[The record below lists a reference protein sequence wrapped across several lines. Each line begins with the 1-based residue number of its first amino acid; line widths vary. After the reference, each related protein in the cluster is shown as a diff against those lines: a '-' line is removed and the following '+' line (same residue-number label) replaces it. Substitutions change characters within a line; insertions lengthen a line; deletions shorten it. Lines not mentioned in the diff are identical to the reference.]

1 MMRTY
6 KWLSALP
13 GLLRSSLKTKLL
25 IALFAIGFL
34 PYLFIMLYTLNWGQE
49 KIIQSITQ
57 TQYAQVDK
65 IKHDVEQQM
74 ASLKREVTFLSQLEV
89 MDDMVVGDIDKR
101 ISRLLMQKKR
111 DMNLDLEL
119 LAVNPDNTVIASS
132 SLEKLQQP
140 FHAFSKLK
148 KAISAHKTY
157 FYDADKIT
165 LFRPIKASFDDKRQL
180 GYLMLEYRLND
191 LNRYNLNQHNVRS
204 VLINASDSSGAK
216 ELQQATEFRLL
227 GDNGDYVTDEDM
239 VLYEELD
246 GSMKGWYAVYM
257 IKKSSALAFLDDFIL
272 FLGVMFLI
280 GLFLIALLSYWVSN
294 QIVKPLVT
302 LSKTAEQIVATEDY
316 NSEVEV
322 QSADEIGHLSEAFNA
337 MVRQTKAALKALEEE
352 NRFRLQRF
360 VLLIEIF
367 NRIVQ
372 TQSEKEC
379 IETTLSELKKF
390 LGEHN
395 FRFTRRPA
403 GGSDI
408 AISLYVKDYD
418 KQEQHYYGA
427 IVLQGHTVT
436 DHHEAQFYASVGT
449 MIMLQLDQIRLIKQ
463 TREVSRAKSVFISH
477 MSHELRTPLHAIIT
491 SSQYLITYGKLDDE
505 QLRVAANV
513 EASAQHLLSM
523 INDILEMAK
532 IEAGKVPVEIVS
544 VTLEKLEPMFMEVM
558 AMLEP
563 LAEEKEIVMNYRAN
577 SNKKL
582 AVETDIRLLKQIL
595 INLLSN
601 AIKFTENGMITF
613 SVEASGEEMLL
624 RIKDT
629 GIGIEEKDM
638 PQIFNEFTQ
647 VGNTHNGK
655 HQGSGLGLSLSRK
668 LARLIGGDI
677 TILSKGAHNGT
688 EAIVSLRYL

>member
-1 MMRTY
+1 MRAQ

-13 GLLRSSLKTKLL
+13 GLFRRSLKTKLL

-34 PYLFIMLYTLNWGQE
+34 PYLLIMLYTLYWGQE

-119 LAVNPDNTVIASS
+119 LAVNPDNTIIASS

-148 KAISAHKTY
+148 KALAEHKTY
-157 FYDADKIT
+157 FYDAEKVT
-165 LFRPIKASFDDKRQL
+165 LFRPIRASFDEQRKL
-180 GYLMLEYRLND
+180 GYLLLEYRLKD
-191 LNRYNLNQHNVRS
+191 LNRYNLNQHTVRS
-204 VLINASDSSGAK
+204 VLINASSSSGVK
-216 ELQQATEFRLL
+216 EQQQATEFRLL
-227 GDNGDYVTDEDM
+227 GKNGDYVTDEDM
-239 VLYEELD
+239 VLYEELN

-257 IKKSSALAFLDDFIL
+257 IKKSSALAFLNDFIF
-272 FLGVMFLI
+272 FLGAMFLI
-280 GLFLIALLSYWVSN
+280 GLLLIALLSYWVSN
-294 QIVKPLVT
+294 QIVKPVVT
-302 LSKTAEQIVATEDY
+302 LSKTAEKIVATEDY
-316 NSEVEV
+316 SSKVEV

-337 MVRQTKAALKALEEE
+337 MVRQTKAALNALEEE
-352 NRFRLQRF
+352 NRLRLQRF

-379 IETTLSELKKF
+379 IETTLSELKKL

-427 IVLQGHTVT
+427 IVLQDHTIS
-436 DHHEAQFYASVGT
+436 DHYEAQFYASVGT

-491 SSQYLITYGKLDDE
+491 SSQYLITYGRLDEE

-532 IEAGKVPVEIVS
+532 IEAGKVPVEIVT
-544 VTLEKLEPMFMEVM
+544 VTLEQLEPMFMEVM

-563 LAEEKEIVMNYRAN
+563 LAEEKAIVMHYRAN
-577 SNKKL
+577 SNKEL
-582 AVETDIRLLKQIL
+582 AVETDIKLLKQIL

-601 AIKFTENGMITF
+601 AIKFTENGIITF
-613 SVEASGEEMLL
+613 SVEASGEEILL

-629 GIGIEEKDM
+629 GIGIAKEDM

-647 VGNTHNGK
+647 IGNTYNGQK
-655 HQGSGLGLSLSRK
+655 QGSGLGLSLSRK
-668 LARLIGGDI
+668 LARLIGGDV
-677 TILSKGAHNGT
+677 TLQSRGVNNGT
-688 EAIVSLRYL
+688 EAIVSLRCL